1 MSVASLNNGQ
11 LQLAELVISNEKYSN
26 ASGYIASSSSFSS
39 SVSGTQLTLGAD
51 PTSVNLLCN
60 GPGSLIVEGTI
71 TTNGGLTAQN
81 GTLTLGTSPAS
92 VVLTGTTGTLTVT
105 GGITANGADINGN
118 LTTDSLTVG
127 SASAAGTAV
136 FQLASSNPSNFV
148 NMSVSSTNPNFV
160 NISTGI
166 TTGTINASYYGG
178 GLYAVQYNTPVSVPA
193 NSSVNISIPNLPYN
207 PIAGWSAASIYPQ
220 FTIVSQ
226 FGELGLSAIS
236 LVKDAGGLL
245 DITLTVYNPNAT
257 NPQNLTLINGLLF
270 YQ

>member
-1 MSVASLNNGQ
+1 MSDRTILSPANANSLNGLFNGSTPINVASVNVG
-11 LQLAELVISNEKYSN
+11 VSPSNVVLSAN
-26 ASGYIASSSSFSS
+26 A
-39 SVSGTQLTLGAD
+39 
-51 PTSVNLLCN
+51 
-60 GPGSLIVEGTI
+60 PGSLLVGGTI
-71 TTNGGLTAQN
+71 TTSGGLTAQN
-81 GTLTLGTSPAS
+81 GNLTLGTSPAS
-92 VVLTGTTGTLTVT
+92 VALTGTTGTLAVT
-105 GGITANGADINGN
+105 GTVNANSFGIINGAN
-118 LTTDSLTVG
+118 
-127 SASAAGTAV
+127 
-136 FQLASSNPSNFV
+136 
-148 NMSVSSTNPNFV
+148 SVALQCN
-160 NISTGI
+160 
-166 TTGTINASYYGG
+166 NASVLSVGGSCVATGSFSAPYYGG

-245 DITLTVYNPNAT
+245 DITLTVYNPNAA

>member
-1 MSVASLNNGQ
+1 MSDRTILSPANANSLNGLFNGSTPINVASVNVG
-11 LQLAELVISNEKYSN
+11 VSPSNVVLSAN
-26 ASGYIASSSSFSS
+26 A
-39 SVSGTQLTLGAD
+39 
-51 PTSVNLLCN
+51 
-60 GPGSLIVEGTI
+60 PGSLLVGGTI
-71 TTNGGLTAQN
+71 TTSGGLTAQN
-81 GTLTLGTSPAS
+81 GNLTLGTSPAS
-92 VVLTGTTGTLTVT
+92 VALTGTTGTLAVT
-105 GGITANGADINGN
+105 GTVNANSFGIINGAN
-118 LTTDSLTVG
+118 
-127 SASAAGTAV
+127 
-136 FQLASSNPSNFV
+136 
-148 NMSVSSTNPNFV
+148 SVALQCN
-160 NISTGI
+160 
-166 TTGTINASYYGG
+166 NASVLSFGGSCVATGSFSAPYYGG

-245 DITLTVYNPNAT
+245 DITLTVYNPNAA